1 MAAALS
7 VPQASLLT
15 GAARNATVRSK
26 TVATLHCLGKKEFTA
41 LLREHPEVFD
51 NVERMI
57 QASPRLRRAEKYDQS
72 MQSVAR
78 VKHGPQRGREARITH
93 HSRSS
98 SAVSGARTTSP
109 CAHAH
114 SHYGHEPRA
123 SVGVRGAKGTVI

>member
-1 MAAALS
+1 MHAARARVPVSSFHRYGRCS

-72 MQSVAR
+72 MQSVAH
-78 VKHGPQRGREARITH
+78 VKTR
-93 HSRSS
+93 
-98 SAVSGARTTSP
+98 RTTW
-109 CAHAH
+109 A
-114 SHYGHEPRA
+114 
-123 SVGVRGAKGTVI
+123 

>member
-72 MQSVAR
+72 MQSVAH
-78 VKHGPQRGREARITH
+78 VKTR
-93 HSRSS
+93 
-98 SAVSGARTTSP
+98 RTTW
-109 CAHAH
+109 A
-114 SHYGHEPRA
+114 
-123 SVGVRGAKGTVI
+123 